1 MRTTLPHTEPFTTV
15 SSALFNHLCE
25 HISSAR
31 LHQEQSHLLQQ
42 DTNQDV
48 SDTAGNLSALLHH
61 IPAFCC
67 ISSLC
72 ILNLITFLTPQFL
85 NGPFKVKNTL
95 QTKVES
101 ALQRKFL

>member
-25 HISSAR
+25 HISSTR

-48 SDTAGNLSALLHH
+48 SDTAGNLSELLHH
-61 IPAFCC
+61 IPAFCFMH
-67 ISSLC
+67 IEFDHIFDPT
-72 ILNLITFLTPQFL
+72 ILKWAI
-85 NGPFKVKNTL
+85 
-95 QTKVES
+95 
-101 ALQRKFL
+101 